1 MIYCRLPNAMVNSCC
16 VPECKFSYKSSKKSE
31 PVALFRF
38 PQKDMQYQYWG
49 KNELNHF
56 TEDNFKTRSSDHRES
71 HKQACLSQSLERICL
86 KPTAVPHIF
95 SLLPQYLSSNSSA
108 PQPTT
113 SSTSSAV
120 LINENSQIN
129 KHVSYYLK
137 EKNFSGVQRNVKIW
151 IFTKRFCVCGK
162 R

>member
-38 PQKDMQYQYWG
+38 PQTEAKMI
-49 KNELNHF
+49 KAIPRSAHHF
-56 TEDNFKTRSSDHRES
+56 TEDNFKTRSSDHTES

-95 SLLPQYLSSNSSA
+95 PLLPQYLSLN
-108 PQPTT
+108 
-113 SSTSSAV
+113 
-120 LINENSQIN
+120 
-129 KHVSYYLK
+129 
-137 EKNFSGVQRNVKIW
+137 
-151 IFTKRFCVCGK
+151 
-162 R
+162 